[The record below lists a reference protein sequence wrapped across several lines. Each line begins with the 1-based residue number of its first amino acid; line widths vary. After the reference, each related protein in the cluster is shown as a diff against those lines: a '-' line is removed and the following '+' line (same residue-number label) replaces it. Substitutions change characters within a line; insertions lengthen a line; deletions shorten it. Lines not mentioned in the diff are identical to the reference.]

1 MALNVIALAGGVGG
15 SKFVNGLAEIL
26 PRDRLTVIVNT
37 GDDFEHLGLTI
48 CPDLDTLVYTLAGL
62 ANPRTGWGRV
72 DETWE
77 FLETLEALGGPTW
90 FQLGDRDLALHHER
104 TRRLKEGQSLS
115 EVTMHVCQALEIS
128 VNLLPMSDH
137 PVRTIVDTD
146 DGELAFQDYFVAR
159 RCEPR
164 VKGFR
169 FAGAGTAPPA
179 PGVIEALSTGDLVV
193 LCPSNP
199 WVSLDPILAVKG
211 IRDAVAEKPVV
222 GISPIVGGKAI
233 KGPAA
238 KMYSE
243 LGIQPSALTVAEHFG
258 DLLKGMV
265 IDTQDEHLA
274 SDIEALDIQ
283 VRVTNTI
290 MMNMQDRM
298 RLAEEVL
305 DFAAKECTDKN
316 QSRAAGRGISGGA
329 G

>member
-1 MALNVIALAGGVGG
+1 MALNVVALAGGVGG
-15 SKFVNGLAEIL
+15 SKLVNGLAEIL
-26 PRDRLTVIVNT
+26 PSNHLTVIANT

-62 ANPRTGWGRV
+62 ANPQTGWGRV
-72 DETWE
+72 DETWG
-77 FLETLEALGGPTW
+77 FLETLDVLGGPTW

-115 EVTMHVCQALEIS
+115 EITMHVCQALDIS

-146 DGELAFQDYFVAR
+146 EGELAFQDYFVAR

-164 VKGFR
+164 VEGFR
-169 FAGAGTAPPA
+169 FIGVETASPA
-179 PGVIEALSTGDLVV
+179 PGVLEALSTANLVV

-199 WVSLDPILAVKG
+199 WVSLDPILAVNG
-211 IRDAVAEKPVV
+211 IRDAIAEKLVV
-222 GISPIVGGKAI
+222 GVSPIVGGRAI

-243 LGIQPSALTVAEHFG
+243 LGIQPSALTVVKHFQ

-265 IDTQDEHLA
+265 IDTQDEHLVP
-274 SDIEALDIQ
+274 DIQTLDIQ
-283 VRVTNTI
+283 VCATNTI
-290 MMNMQDRM
+290 MMDLQDRM
-298 RLAEEVL
+298 RLAEGVL
-305 DFAAKECTDKN
+305 EFVADMTIKKGE
-316 QSRAAGRGISGGA
+316 R
-329 G
+329 

>member
-1 MALNVIALAGGVGG
+1 MALNVVALAGGVGG
-15 SKFVNGLAEIL
+15 SKLVNGLVEIL
-26 PRDRLTVIVNT
+26 PTNQLTVIANT

-62 ANPRTGWGRV
+62 ANPQTGWGRV
-72 DETWE
+72 DETWR
-77 FLETLEALGGPTW
+77 FLETLKALGGPTW

-115 EVTMHVCQALEIS
+115 EVTMHVCQAFDIS
-128 VNLLPMSDH
+128 VTLLPMSDH

-159 RCEPR
+159 RCKPR
-164 VKGFR
+164 VRGFR
-169 FAGAGTAPPA
+169 FAGVETATPA
-179 PGVIEALSTGDLVV
+179 PGVIQALSTTDLVI

-222 GISPIVGGKAI
+222 GVSPIVGGKAI

-243 LGIQPSALTVAEHFG
+243 LDIQPSALTIVEHFR
-258 DLLKGMV
+258 DLLNGMV

-274 SDIEALDIQ
+274 PDIQALDIQ
-283 VRVTNTI
+283 VCVTNTI
-290 MMNMQDRM
+290 MMNMQDRL

-305 DFAAKECTDKN
+305 DFATEECTEKTTLEE
-316 QSRAAGRGISGGA
+316 
-329 G
+329 

>member
-1 MALNVIALAGGVGG
+1 MALNVVALAGGVGG
-15 SKFVNGLAEIL
+15 SKLVSGLAEIL
-26 PRDRLTVIVNT
+26 PGDQLTVIANT

-62 ANPRTGWGRV
+62 ANPETGWGRV
-72 DETWE
+72 DETWG
-77 FLETLEALGGPTW
+77 FLETLETLGGPTW

-104 TRRLKEGQSLS
+104 TRRLKEGQLLS
-115 EVTMHVCQALEIS
+115 EVTRHICRALDIS

-169 FAGAGTAPPA
+169 FAGVDKASPA
-179 PGVIEALSTGDLVV
+179 PGVIEALNSTNLVV

-211 IRDAVAEKPVV
+211 IRNAVVEKPVV
-222 GISPIVGGKAI
+222 GVSPIVGGKAI
-233 KGPAA
+233 KGPTA
-238 KMYSE
+238 KMYLE
-243 LGIQPSALTVAEHFG
+243 LGIQPSALTVVKHFG
-258 DLLKGMV
+258 DLLKCVV
-265 IDTQDEHLA
+265 IDAQDEHLA
-274 SDIEALDIQ
+274 ADIEALDIH

-290 MMNMQDRM
+290 MTDLQDRK
-298 RLAEEVL
+298 RLASEVL
-305 DFAAKECTDKN
+305 DFAMEAVT
-316 QSRAAGRGISGGA
+316 G
-329 G
+329 

>member
-1 MALNVIALAGGVGG
+1 MALNVVALAGGVGG
-15 SKFVNGLAEIL
+15 SKLVNGLAEIL
-26 PRDRLTVIVNT
+26 PTDQLTVIANT

-62 ANPRTGWGRV
+62 ANPLTGWGRV
-72 DETWE
+72 DETWG

-115 EVTMHVCQALEIS
+115 EVTMHICQSLDIS

-146 DGELAFQDYFVAR
+146 DGELTFQEYFVAR
-159 RCEPR
+159 RCEPH

-169 FAGAGTAPPA
+169 FAGVETAPPA
-179 PGVIEALSTGDLVV
+179 PGVIEAISTADLVV
-193 LCPSNP
+193 LCPS
-199 WVSLDPILAVKG
+199 KG
-211 IRDAVAEKPVV
+211 IRDTVAKRSVV
-222 GISPIVGGKAI
+222 GVSPIVGGKAI

-243 LGIQPSALTVAEHFG
+243 LDIQPSALTVVEHFQ

-265 IDTQDEHLA
+265 IDAQDETLA
-274 SDIEALDIQ
+274 PEIQALDIQ

-290 MMNMQDRM
+290 MMNLQDRM

-305 DFAAKECTDKN
+305 EFATEECT
-316 QSRAAGRGISGGA
+316 
-329 G
+329 

>member
-1 MALNVIALAGGVGG
+1 MALNVVALAGGVGG
-15 SKFVNGLAEIL
+15 SKLVNGLAEIL
-26 PRDRLTVIVNT
+26 TADQLTVIVNT

-48 CPDLDTLVYTLAGL
+48 CPDLDTLIYTLAGL
-62 ANPRTGWGRV
+62 ANPQTGWGRV
-72 DETWE
+72 DETWR

-115 EVTMHVCQALEIS
+115 EVTMHVCQALDIS

-164 VKGFR
+164 VRGFR
-169 FAGAGTAPPA
+169 FAGVGTAPPA
-179 PGVIEALSTGDLVV
+179 PGVIEALSTADLVV

-222 GISPIVGGKAI
+222 GVSPIVGGKAI

-243 LGIQPSALTVAEHFG
+243 LDIQPSALTVVEHFQ

-274 SDIEALDIQ
+274 PDIQALDIQ

-290 MMNMQDRM
+290 MMKMQDRM

-305 DFAAKECTDKN
+305 DFATEECTEKTTPEE
-316 QSRAAGRGISGGA
+316 
-329 G
+329 

>member
-1 MALNVIALAGGVGG
+1 MALNVVALAGGVGG
-15 SKFVNGLAEIL
+15 SKLVNGLAEIL
-26 PRDRLTVIVNT
+26 PTDQLTVIANT

-62 ANPRTGWGRV
+62 ANPQTGWGRV
-72 DETWE
+72 DETWG

-90 FQLGDRDLALHHER
+90 FKLGDRDLALHHER
-104 TRRLKEGQSLS
+104 TRRLNEGQSLS
-115 EVTMHVCQALEIS
+115 EVTTHVCQALELS

-146 DGELAFQDYFVAR
+146 DGEMAFQDYFVAH
-159 RCEPR
+159 RCEPH

-169 FAGAGTAPPA
+169 FAGVEAALPA
-179 PGVIEALSTGDLVV
+179 PGVLEALSTADLIV

-211 IRDAVAEKPVV
+211 IRDAIAERPVV
-222 GISPIVGGKAI
+222 GVSPIVGGKAI

-243 LGIQPSALTVAEHFG
+243 LGIQPSALTVVEHFQ

-265 IDTQDEHLA
+265 IDAQDETLA
-274 SDIEALDIQ
+274 PDIQALDIQ

-290 MMNMQDRM
+290 MMNLQDRI

-305 DFAAKECTDKN
+305 DFATEECTETN
-316 QSRAAGRGISGGA
+316 PLGE
-329 G
+329 